1 MLEAIQIRIM
11 ITATSFFILSTA
23 PPSYLIL
30 SYLILSYLTSFLSS
44 LLRLQKNLWVIST
57 SRKSAPIEPTL
68 VLSLHDGDDDDDYL
82 QHDVN
87 DKGDNDDC
95 FADSHPAPKAKHTSQ
110 YCHQL
115 LNWPDNLRIKLVSD

>member
-1 MLEAIQIRIM
+1 MIYSLSCFQINEGNPHQDQ
-11 ITATSFFILSTA
+11 SHCHLLLILSSA
-23 PPSYLIL
+23 PP

-68 VLSLHDGDDDDDYL
+68 VFNLNHNVNHVDDYL

-87 DKGDNDDC
+87 DEGG
-95 FADSHPAPKAKHTSQ
+95 Q
-110 YCHQL
+110 
-115 LNWPDNLRIKLVSD
+115 